1 MTHFNLSPSS
11 CLTLSFSFLL
21 LFISLPPSVCHP
33 LSSLLPTSPALRQNR
48 VPRAQSIFFHY
59 QSSTWN
65 TSSLPSLPPL
75 SLPQM
80 VVSPSRLETR
90 LSGITTFSRSI
101 SDFPPIA
108 PTKHPGPVLLL
119 RGRFLFFRRRND
131 AFCLKHGDYV
141 ATREDQRVLTVHHGP
156 LSWTTVP

>member
-101 SDFPPIA
+101 SDFPPA
-108 PTKHPGPVLLL
+108 RSRETSQGQFCCSEGGFYSL
-119 RGRFLFFRRRND
+119 D
-131 AFCLKHGDYV
+131 AEMMHS
-141 ATREDQRVLTVHHGP
+141 ASNTVIM
-156 LSWTTVP
+156 